1 MKGKLFDP
9 LRRKY
14 VAATPEEEVRQWFIG
29 ILRDVSLV
37 PIPLMM
43 SETGFKFG
51 EKQYRADILVY
62 DRSGAPALVV
72 ECKRPDVELTG
83 EVARQAMMYN
93 AVLSVRFII
102 LTNGNHTQVYKKEG
116 TRFASCDHVPSY
128 SEIIG

>member
-1 MKGKLFDP
+1 MTLYDP
-9 LRRKY
+9 LRHIE
-14 VAATPEEEVRQWFIG
+14 VAATPEEQVRQWFINELLG
-29 ILRDVSLV
+29 SFRV
-37 PIPLMM
+37 PAHMMM

-93 AVLSVRFII
+93 AVLSVRYII

-116 TRFASCDHVPSY
+116 TRFAPCDHVPSY
-128 SEIIG
+128 TEIIG